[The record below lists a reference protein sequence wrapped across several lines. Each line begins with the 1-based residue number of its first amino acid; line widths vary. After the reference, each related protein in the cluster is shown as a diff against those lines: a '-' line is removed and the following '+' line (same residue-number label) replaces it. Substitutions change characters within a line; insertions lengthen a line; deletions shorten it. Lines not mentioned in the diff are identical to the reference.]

1 MATLSRQISQNI
13 DDIDITISGGTP
25 SSNQTSALNIGN
37 PGAVLRNIGLRFLN
51 VTIPQ
56 GAVINSAIIRFVSL
70 STKNPTVDNQIQG
83 IDEDNTAQF
92 DVSPD
97 PQDTPYNRTKTTAL
111 VQWDGSISQ
120 TAEANLD
127 TPDITSIVQEIV
139 DRGGWVSGNAMA
151 FYLSDDGSSSGEY
164 LSVYEYNSDTAKV
177 ATLIVDYDSGGS
189 PSVSPSASNSPS
201 PSPSASQS
209 PSSSVSPSNSPSISR
224 SPSPSPPDTE
234 TVIEIAKDGVNV
246 LESSSPD
253 GLKFSSRYGTLKYVS
268 KSAIQVEIDGG
279 DGDFAGKATLTHNLG
294 YFPFAEVFV
303 RVSVAGSPVTGNY
316 EYVPFAGSGASVTYN
331 ANYNIKENTIELYGE
346 FGGVS
351 ASTWTFDFL
360 VFLYKNDLSL

>member
-1 MATLSRQISQNI
+1 MATLNRQISQNI
-13 DDIDITISGGTP
+13 DDVDNTNNGGTW
-25 SSNQTSALNIGN
+25 SSNASSALNIGN
-37 PGAVLRNIGLRFLN
+37 PGAVTRNISLRFLN

-56 GAVINSAIIRFVSL
+56 GATINSAKIRFVAL
-70 STKNPTVDNQIQG
+70 STKSPNVTTRIQG
-83 IDEDNTAQF
+83 VDEDNTAQF

-97 PQDTPYNRTKTTAL
+97 PQDTARERTKTTAS
-111 VQWDGSISQ
+111 VNWNGVIAE

-139 DRGGWVSGNAMA
+139 DRGGWASGNAMG
-151 FYLSDDGSSSGEY
+151 FFLSDNGSSGGEY
-164 LSVYEYNSDTAKV
+164 ISVYEYASGTTKTAI
-177 ATLIVDYDSGGS
+177 LIVDYDSGGS
-189 PSVSPSASNSPS
+189 PSVSPSSSVSPS
-201 PSPSASQS
+201 VSPSASQS
-209 PSSSVSPSNSPSISR
+209 PSASVSPSNSPSVSR

-246 LESSSPD
+246 LETSSPD
-253 GLKFSSRYGTLKYVS
+253 GMKFSSRYGTLKYVS
-268 KSAIQVEIDGG
+268 KNAVQVTIDGA

-331 ANYNIKENTIELYGE
+331 ANYVIKENTIDLYGE
-346 FGGVS
+346 FGGIS
-351 ASTWTFDFL
+351 SSEWTFDFL
-360 VFLYKNDLSL
+360 VFLYKNDLDL